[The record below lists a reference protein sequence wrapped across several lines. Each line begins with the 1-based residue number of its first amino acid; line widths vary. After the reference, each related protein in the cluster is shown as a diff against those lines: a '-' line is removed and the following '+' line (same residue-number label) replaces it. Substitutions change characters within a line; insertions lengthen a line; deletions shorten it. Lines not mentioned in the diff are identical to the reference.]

1 MDENLTRYIWK
12 HTRVQQFWILS
23 IVALSMIPYYM
34 SFNLP
39 KEIVNGPIQG
49 EGFASPDD
57 TQLFMRLVF
66 DLPWLGEVTLFPG
79 VQLDRLE
86 TLFALSFVFL
96 LLVIVNGWFKFYI
109 NTYKGRLGERLLR
122 RLRYTLVDHI
132 LRFPPTAF
140 KRMKAAEVS
149 TMVKD
154 EVEPIGGFTGD
165 AFVSPA
171 LLGGQALTALAFIF
185 VQSVPLGLI
194 TLSLVMVQVFIIPRM
209 RRRLLVLGRERQ
221 LTAREL
227 AGRVSEIFDGIGT
240 IHAYDTTNYERADI
254 SARLGRIFKIRFDIY
269 QWKFLVKF
277 INNFLASVTPFL
289 FYAVGGYLALNGR
302 LDIGQLVAVIGAYK
316 DLPGPLKELIDWD
329 QNRQDVIVKYQ
340 TVTQQFLIDDLIDP
354 SRHQI
359 SSEPAEGKLRPP
371 LATSDLSVVDESG
384 AMSLERVNFALHPG
398 EKVAVV
404 GNSGAGGDVLAE
416 VLTRSVWPSS
426 GRATAGDV
434 DLLTLPESI
443 AGRAI
448 TYVGPDGYFFYGTV
462 LDNLLYALKNAPISA
477 PPEPLSASE
486 QAHREWERSEA
497 ELAGNPDFDLSFGW
511 IDYPG
516 LGLRSEEDLMA
527 ELIKV
532 LDAVILS
539 RDVLNFALRS
549 TVQLDRHP
557 DFAEKVVAMRQVLRE
572 ELAREDLA
580 GLIVPFEP
588 GAYNVE
594 ATVIENMLFGTASH
608 PDLTTDRIGNN
619 PYFRSV
625 LKSVG
630 LGRRL
635 FDMGVEIARN
645 AIELFADLPP
655 DHPFFQQLS
664 FMRADEIPA
673 YQALLQKIDAG
684 SVSVTEA
691 ERDRIILLSFDYI
704 EPRYRFGLMS
714 DDLMSEVV
722 DFRQRFHA
730 GLPADLREGFNVYD
744 PARFIASSSLL
755 DNLLFG
761 RISQKYRDGS
771 DRIYAA
777 VERLLKPLGLY
788 DTALIIGLDFHL
800 GAGGKRLTSVQRQ
813 KLSMARALLR
823 RSDYYIFNRPL
834 SALDSRSQQA
844 IAQQALALLTAKG
857 RDPAILWVLSQPAAA
872 KFFDRIVVFDR
883 GMLVEDGTHADLVQ
897 KNGIFKEL
905 ITA

>member
-49 EGFASPDD
+49 EGFANPED
-57 TQLFMRLVF
+57 TQLFLRIAF
-66 DLPWLGEVTLFPG
+66 DLPWVGEVTLFPG
-79 VQLDRLE
+79 MQLDRLD

-122 RLRYTLVDHI
+122 RLRYTLVDHV
-132 LRFPPTAF
+132 LRFPPTVF
-140 KRMKAAEVS
+140 KRLKAAEVS
-149 TMVKD
+149 SMVKD

-171 LLGGQALTALAFIF
+171 LLGGQALTALTFIF

-194 TLSLVMVQVFIIPRM
+194 TLSLVLVQVFIIPRM

-340 TVTQQFLIDDLIDP
+340 TVTQQFAVDQLIDP
-354 SRHQI
+354 DLQRI
-359 SSEPAEGKLRPP
+359 SSETAVGKLLPP
-371 LATSDLSVVDESG
+371 LATTDLGVIDESG
-384 AMSLERVNFALHPG
+384 ALTLERVNFTLQPG
-398 EKVAVV
+398 ERVAVV
-404 GNSGAGGDVLAE
+404 GNSGSGGDVLAE
-416 VLTRSVWPSS
+416 VLARAVWPSS

-434 DLLTLPESI
+434 DLLTLPESV

-462 LDNLLYALKNAPISA
+462 RENLLYALKNAPFA
-477 PPEPLSASE
+477 EPTAPLSAAD
-486 QAHREWERSEA
+486 QAHRDWERREA
-497 ELAGNPDFDLSFGW
+497 KLAGNPDFDLAYEW
-511 IDYPG
+511 IDYPT
-516 LGLRSEEDLMA
+516 LGMTAEADLMA
-527 ELIKV
+527 EVIKV
-532 LDAVILS
+532 LDAVGLS
-539 RDVLNFALRS
+539 RDVLRFALRS
-549 TVQLDRHP
+549 TVEVDRYP
-557 DFAEKVVAMRQVLRE
+557 GFADKVVTMRQVLRE
-572 ELAREDLA
+572 ELAQENLSDL
-580 GLIVPFEP
+580 IIPFEP
-588 GAYNVE
+588 GAFNVE
-594 ATVIENMLFGTASH
+594 ATVLENMLFGTSSRAELSME
-608 PDLTTDRIGNN
+608 RIGEN

-625 LKSVG
+625 LKSG
-630 LGRRL
+630 PLGRQL

-655 DHPFFQQLS
+655 DHPFFQQLT
-664 FMRADEIPA
+664 FMRADEIPD
-673 YQALLQKIDAG
+673 YQSLLQKIDAG
-684 SVSVTEA
+684 SAKVTET
-691 ERDRIILLSFDYI
+691 ERDRFILLSFDYV

-714 DDLMSEVV
+714 EALMAEVV
-722 DFRQRFHA
+722 EFRNQFHS
-730 GLPADLREGFNVYD
+730 GMPSDLRDGFHVYD
-744 PARFIASSSLL
+744 PDQYIASSRLL

-777 VERLLKPLGLY
+777 VERLLTPLGIH
-788 DTALIIGLDFHL
+788 DTALVIGLDFHL
-800 GAGGKRLTSVQRQ
+800 GAGGKRLSSVQRQ
-813 KLSMARALLR
+813 KLGMARALLR

-834 SALDSRSQQA
+834 SAIDSRSQVA
-844 IAQQALALLTAKG
+844 IAQEALALLSADG
-857 RDPAILWVLSQPAAA
+857 RNPAILWVLSQPAAS

-883 GMLVEDGTHADLVQ
+883 GKLVEDGTHADLAE